1 MKNILILFATAII
14 TLQSHGQDVK
24 NADFISPFNEGL
36 AAVQKGNT
44 WGFIN
49 NIGAL
54 VIDFREDLVALPSE
68 EYPKVKFPKF
78 VQSRALI
85 QETRDDII
93 YYGFINGQ
101 GHTVIEPVFINQV
114 QFNKDG
120 LTIIQRLIKDTYG
133 TNKIMKKNMVRYSY
147 TEDVINLNGATIAYL
162 TEPKHILPYQDSM
175 KESPRVESILLSKEW
190 VAAHN
195 RDNTY
200 TLTSLKQKK

>member
-1 MKNILILFATAII
+1 MKNILILFAAAII

-49 NIGAL
+49 NIGEL
-54 VIDFREDLVALPSE
+54 IIDFREDLVALPSE

-78 VQSRALI
+78 VQGRALI

-101 GHTVIEPVFINQV
+101 GHTVIEPVFINKT

-175 KESPRVESILLSKEW
+175 KESPRVESILLSNEW
-190 VAAHN
+190 AAAHN

-200 TLTSLKQKK
+200 TLTSLKQEK

>member
-49 NIGAL
+49 NIGEL

-101 GHTVIEPVFINQV
+101 GHSVIEPVFINQV

-133 TNKIMKKNMVRYSY
+133 TNKIMKKNMVHYSY